1 MGEESIIA
9 TQIVCFLNSL
19 GYFQKGSNVTGNRFS
34 STTLRT
40 DTGEEVAIYQG
51 QGKIKHKELG
61 KFPRYLRKNVDP

>member
-1 MGEESIIA
+1 MGEEKIIA
-9 TQIVCFLNSL
+9 THRFGFLKRRGN
-19 GYFQKGSNVTGNRFS
+19 FQKKRSVTGNRVS